1 MTNEK
6 SLDFKKTSINYVDI
20 VFSIVNFLIIL
31 LPLISF
37 RKNIFIS
44 IFGFLFSGV
53 LIIIMLYT
61 FTKNNP
67 LYIYYSYT
75 LLFCGIF
82 FLIPSITINYVLG
95 VLLLPELCYVYNI
108 SKTRGQTSATS
119 QMAKLRVLGRAGGY
133 GLNIRRMRQTW
144 DNVNPELELKRTQQR
159 EIFEKQYNGKKNL
172 ITSSLLGLSLIIIF
186 VLYIVT
192 SVLSNLQNI

>member
-1 MTNEK
+1 MTNDK
-6 SLDFKKTSINYVDI
+6 SLGFKKKVINYIDI

-31 LPLISF
+31 FPLIFF

-53 LIIIMLYT
+53 LIINMLYT

-67 LYIYYSYT
+67 LYIYYSYA

-82 FLIPSITINYVLG
+82 FLIPSIMINYILG
-95 VLLLPELCYVYNI
+95 WLLIPELCYVYNI
-108 SKTRGQTSATS
+108 SKARGQTSATS

-144 DNVNPELELKRTQQR
+144 DNVNPELELKRT
-159 EIFEKQYNGKKNL
+159 
-172 ITSSLLGLSLIIIF
+172 
-186 VLYIVT
+186 
-192 SVLSNLQNI
+192 